1 MKILILGRTSSLSK
15 EFALYLKKKNI
26 LHKVESL
33 DKFLKLDKK
42 KIESFNCVINFCI
55 HKTYLV
61 KTYDKKYDLDFKV
74 IEKIKNLKIKF
85 IMLSSSKVYHL
96 KEKISENSKKSPFTT
111 YGKNK
116 LITEKKVTKLIK
128 NYLILRLS
136 NIITRKKLKSKNSVT
151 NTFFDIVRNNLM
163 KKKIVFSK
171 FNGYKDFL
179 FFDDF
184 CKLLLLSI
192 KKNLKGIYNLSS
204 NNKVE
209 LKKLAYLISK
219 ITNFKVTFNDS
230 KTDSFI
236 LNNNKL
242 FKKLKFSQNLK
253 KVNLSNIKK
262 IL

>member
-1 MKILILGRTSSLSK
+1 
-15 EFALYLKKKNI
+15 
-26 LHKVESL
+26 
-33 DKFLKLDKK
+33 
-42 KIESFNCVINFCI
+42 
-55 HKTYLV
+55 
-61 KTYDKKYDLDFKV
+61 
-74 IEKIKNLKIKF
+74 
-85 IMLSSSKVYHL
+85 MLSSSKVYHP

-236 LNNNKL
+236 LNNYKL
-242 FKKLKFSQNLK
+242 FKKLKFNQNLK